1 MKQLHNLPRVLFV
14 LFFLLGQ
21 SYAVYSNE
29 VDNQTITRASLQ
41 QRNISLKLTNA
52 TLSEIL
58 AEVRKQ
64 TNLNFVYKETELQS
78 FGKKSISVTNVSVET
93 ALNKLFSNTA
103 FSYKIEN
110 NSISIFKKTAT
121 ISTKPVTVKGKIV
134 NNSTKK
140 PIVGATIIVL
150 GTNNGAI
157 SDDNGSYSFS
167 AKVGEEIEVS
177 FVGMKTLKTTIGNNY
192 SDFVIHM
199 EDDALAVEDVVVTGI
214 YTRKSESFTGSS
226 ATFKTQDLKR
236 VGGQNVLQSLKTL
249 DPSFNIMESR
259 EFGSDPNRLP
269 DIEIRGKSSVIG
281 LKEQFETDPNQPLF
295 ILDGFETTLK
305 TVVDLN
311 MDRVASVT
319 ILKDAASTAIYG
331 SKAANGV
338 VVIETKAP
346 EKGKFRVSYSGNM
359 FLSMPDLSDYNL
371 MNSKE
376 KLQFELE
383 AGRYEANN
391 SVDRLF
397 QDSLYN
403 ANRAEVT
410 RGVDTY
416 WLSEPLRTA
425 ITHKHN
431 IYAEGGDDAVR
442 YGLGVTYNATDGV
455 MKKSGNDLFGANFD
469 LIYRKG
475 KFLMSNKMSIDYYTQ
490 NDPTVTFSDYA
501 KANPYYR
508 KTDENGEI
516 NRYLADYYSI
526 NKERYSVS
534 NPMYNDN
541 LNSFDESSKLDFV
554 NRLNME
560 FKVLPNLV
568 LRGRLSLGK
577 STTQKDIFTS
587 PSDPRYDN
595 VKYDKKGS
603 YRKGMGD
610 DFNYDGDVTLSYAAV
625 LKKHQI
631 SAVIGSNIR
640 SNRSKYDENT
650 SIGFPI
656 GSFDRPSFASGYG
669 EGSKPNYSDVI
680 SRSHS
685 VYLNGGYVFDYRY
698 LLDVNFRY
706 DGASIFGS
714 NKKYT
719 ETWSVGLAWNIHK
732 EAFMENITWMNLLK
746 VRASVG
752 NPGNQNFNAYQ
763 SYQTYVFYNDMQNA
777 FGNGMLIDG
786 FGNPDLKWQKTLDQN
801 IGFDLAFMNNRL
813 GANFDYYIK
822 DTDPLLAEIS
832 VPSSVGVKRIYTNM
846 GAQKTKGFSGTIK
859 FAPIYRIEEDI
870 NWTLSAS
877 VRHQK
882 AEYRNL
888 GNSLDQYNKENMEN
902 SFVRFYDGG
911 SPTSLWAVQSLGINP
926 ADGREVFLKKD
937 GTHSVDYDINDQIIV
952 GNSEPK
958 LEGVLGSVLYYKGF
972 TFSVYFRYSLGADVF
987 NKAVYEKVENMSV
1000 DQLKYNQDK
1009 RALYERWRSPGDNA
1023 KYKGISLTDVTP
1035 MSSRFVL
1042 RENYIKAESVSVGYD
1057 FELESIKKLGLQSLR
1072 LQANASDLF
1081 RISTV
1086 KEERGTEY
1094 PFARQFSLS
1103 LSVMF

>member
-1 MKQLHNLPRVLFV
+1 MNKIVQCKIFLNKFALVCLFAFFSFGYTLAAETLLQQKKVTINMRNTSIKDLLKEIKKQTGLNFIYNEAEFSSSTRKDIDVKDSRVEDV
-14 LFFLLGQ
+14 LNSLID
-21 SYAVYSNE
+21 SNE
-29 VDNQTITRASLQ
+29 YRYEIIGNNITIVKNKRPQSP
-41 QRNISLKLTNA
+41 NSPKK
-52 TLSEIL
+52 EI
-58 AEVRKQ
+58 KI
-64 TNLNFVYKETELQS
+64 N
-78 FGKKSISVTNVSVET
+78 GKVLCGN
-93 ALNKLFSNTA
+93 
-103 FSYKIEN
+103 
-110 NSISIFKKTAT
+110 
-121 ISTKPVTVKGKIV
+121 
-134 NNSTKK
+134 K
-140 PIVGATIIVL
+140 PIVGATIIVV
-150 GTNNGAI
+150 GTTRGSI
-157 SDDNGSYSFS
+157 TDDNGAFS
-167 AKVGEEIEVS
+167 TTAFAGETIEISCVGFETKELIVKPTDINLS
-177 FVGMKTLKTTIGNNY
+177 VTLKE
-192 SDFVIHM
+192 SAMEMDDVI
-199 EDDALAVEDVVVTGI
+199 VTGI
-214 YTRKSESFTGSS
+214 YTRKAESFTGSS
-226 ATFKTQDLKR
+226 ATFKAQDLKR

-305 TVVDLN
+305 AVIDLN

-319 ILKDAASTAIYG
+319 VLKDAASTAIYG

-359 FLSMPDLSDYNL
+359 FVSMPDLSDYNL
-371 MNSKE
+371 MNSTE

-383 AGRYEANN
+383 AGRYNANN

-403 ANRAEVT
+403 AHRAEVV

-416 WLSEPLRTA
+416 WLNEPLRTA

-431 IYAEGGDDAVR
+431 LYAEGGDDAIR
-442 YGLGVTYNATDGV
+442 YGLGVTYNSTTGV

-475 KFLMSNKMSIDYYTQ
+475 KFLMSNKMSVDYYTQ
-490 NDPTVTFSDYA
+490 NDPTVLFSDYA
-501 KANPYYR
+501 NANPYYR
-508 KTDENGEI
+508 KRDENGVV
-516 NRYLADYYSI
+516 NRYLADYYSYD
-526 NKERYSVS
+526 KTRYRVS
-534 NPMYNDN
+534 NPLYNDN
-541 LNSFDESSKLDFV
+541 LNSFNESSKFDFV

-568 LRGRLSLGK
+568 LRGRLSLNK
-577 STTQKDIFTS
+577 SMTQKDVFTS
-587 PSDPRYDN
+587 PSNPMYDN
-595 VKYDKKGS
+595 AKYDKKGS
-603 YRKGMGD
+603 YKKGMGD
-610 DFNYDGDVTLSYAAV
+610 DFSYDGDITLSYAAV
-625 LKKHQI
+625 IKQHQI
-631 SAVIGSNIR
+631 SAVVGSNLR

-650 SIGFPI
+650 SVGYPI
-656 GSFDRPSFASGYG
+656 GDFNRPSFAGGYG

-685 VYLNGGYVFDYRY
+685 VFFNGGYVFDYRY
-698 LLDVNFRY
+698 LLDVNFRF

-719 ETWSVGLAWNIHK
+719 ETWSVGLAWNLHNEK
-732 EAFMENITWMNLLK
+732 FMESVEWMNLLK
-746 VRASVG
+746 IRASIG
-752 NPGNQNFNAYQ
+752 NPGNLNFNAYQ

-801 IGFDLAFMNNRL
+801 IGFDLAFMENRL

-832 VPSSVGVKRIYTNM
+832 VPSSIGVKRIFTNM
-846 GAQKTKGFSGTIK
+846 GAQKTNGFTGTIK
-859 FAPIYRIEEDI
+859 FAPIYRLQDNI
-870 NWTLSAS
+870 NWTLSATF
-877 VRHQK
+877 RHQK

-888 GNSLDQYNKENMEN
+888 GNSLDQYNKQNMGN
-902 SFVRFYDGG
+902 SLIRYYDGG
-911 SPTSLWAVQSLGINP
+911 SPTSLWAVPSLGINP
-926 ADGREVFLKKD
+926 ANGREVFLKKD
-937 GTHSVDYDINDQIIV
+937 GTHTYDHDEKDQMIV

-958 LEGVLGSVLYYKGF
+958 LDGVLGSVLYYKGF
-972 TFSVYFRYSLGADVF
+972 TFSLYFRYSLGADVF
-987 NKAVYEKVENMSV
+987 NKAVYEKVENLSI

-1009 RALYERWRSPGDNA
+1009 RALNERWRNPGDKA
-1023 KYKGISLTDVTP
+1023 KYKGISLTDSSP

-1042 RENYIKAESVSVGYD
+1042 RENYIKAESISVGYD
-1057 FELESIKKLGLQSLR
+1057 FKTESIKKMGLQSLR
-1072 LQANASDLF
+1072 VQANTSDLF